1 MQAEDVAKLVREQL
15 PDCEIQ
21 VQNDGNHY
29 LVVAVGER
37 FEGMS
42 PVKKQQLIYGALNE
56 QLSEGTIHALTIKA
70 FTPAQ
75 WAARQGQ

>member
-1 MQAEDVAKLVREQL
+1 MDAQQVQTLVQEAL

-37 FEGMS
+37 FSGMS
-42 PVKKQQLIYGALNE
+42 PVKKQQLVYGALNE
-56 QLSEGTIHALTIKA
+56 PLTDGRIHALTIRA
-70 FTPAQ
+70 YTPEQ
-75 WAARQGQ
+75 WAQRQN

>member
-1 MQAEDVAKLVREQL
+1 MQAEDVAELVRKEL

-29 LVVAVGER
+29 LVVAIGGR

-42 PVKKQQLIYGALNE
+42 PVKKQQLVYAALNE
-56 QLSEGTIHALTIKA
+56 PLAEGTIHALTIKA

-75 WAARQGQ
+75 WEARKA

>member
-1 MQAEDVAKLVREQL
+1 MQPQDVAERVRQEL

-29 LVVAVGER
+29 LVVAIGDR

-42 PVKKQQLIYGALNE
+42 PVKKQQLIYGALRE
-56 QLSEGTIHALTIKA
+56 QLDDGTIHALTIRA

-75 WAARQGQ
+75 WAARQQ

>member
-1 MQAEDVAKLVREQL
+1 MQAQDVAELVRKEL

-21 VQNDGNHY
+21 VQNEGNHY
-29 LVVAVGER
+29 LVVAVGDR

-42 PVKKQQLIYGALNE
+42 PVKKQQLIYGALRP
-56 QLSEGTIHALTIKA
+56 QLDDGTIHALTIRA

-75 WAARQGQ
+75 WAARQS

>member
-1 MQAEDVAKLVREQL
+1 MEAREVAELVKNAL
-15 PDCEIQ
+15 PDCEIE
-21 VQNDGNHY
+21 VQSEGNHY

-42 PVKKQQLIYGALNE
+42 PVKKQQLIYGALNQ
-56 QLSEGTIHALTIKA
+56 QLSDGSIHALTIKA

-75 WAARQGQ
+75 WAARQG

>member
-1 MQAEDVAKLVREQL
+1 MQAQDVAELVRKEL

-42 PVKKQQLIYGALNE
+42 PVKKQQLVYGALQE
-56 QLSEGTIHALTIKA
+56 QLDDGTIHALTIRA

-75 WAARQGQ
+75 WAARQQ

>member
-1 MQAEDVAKLVREQL
+1 MLAQDVAELVRQEL

-29 LVVAVGER
+29 LVVAIGDR
-37 FEGMS
+37 FDGMS
-42 PVKKQQLIYGALNE
+42 PVKKQQLIYGALRQ
-56 QLSEGTIHALTIKA
+56 QLDDGTIHALTIRA

-75 WAARQGQ
+75 WAARQP

>member
-1 MQAEDVAKLVREQL
+1 MQAQDVAERVRQEL
-15 PDCEIQ
+15 PDCEIE

-29 LVVAVGER
+29 LVVAVGDR

-42 PVKKQQLIYGALNE
+42 PVKKQQLIYGALRE
-56 QLSEGTIHALTIKA
+56 QLDDGTIHALTIRA

-75 WAARQGQ
+75 WAARQQ

>member
-1 MQAEDVAKLVREQL
+1 MEAREVAELVKNAL
-15 PDCEIQ
+15 PDCEIE
-21 VQNDGNHY
+21 VQSEGNHY

-42 PVKKQQLIYGALNE
+42 PVKKQQLVYGALNQ
-56 QLSEGTIHALTIKA
+56 QLSDGSIHALTIKA

-75 WAARQGQ
+75 WAARQG

>member
-1 MQAEDVAKLVREQL
+1 MQAQDVAELVRQEL

-29 LVVAVGER
+29 LVVAIGDR

-42 PVKKQQLIYGALNE
+42 PVKKQQLIYGALRQ
-56 QLSEGTIHALTIKA
+56 QLDDGTIHALTIRA

-75 WAARQGQ
+75 WAARQP

>member
-1 MQAEDVAKLVREQL
+1 MQPQEVAELVRKEL
-15 PDCEIQ
+15 PDCEIE

-29 LVVAVGER
+29 LVVAIGDR

-42 PVKKQQLIYGALNE
+42 PVKKQQLIYGALNQ
-56 QLSEGTIHALTIKA
+56 QLAEGTIHALTIRA

-75 WAARQGQ
+75 WAARQG

>member
-1 MQAEDVAKLVREQL
+1 MQPQEVAELVRKEL
-15 PDCEIQ
+15 PDCEIE

-29 LVVAVGER
+29 LVVAIGDR

-56 QLSEGTIHALTIKA
+56 QLAEGTIHALTIRA

-75 WAARQGQ
+75 WAARQG

>member
-1 MQAEDVAKLVREQL
+1 MQADDVAALVRNEL

-29 LVVAVGER
+29 LVVAIGDC

-42 PVKKQQLIYGALNE
+42 PVKKQQLIYAALND
-56 QLSEGTIHALTIKA
+56 QLAEGTIHALTIKA

-75 WAARQGQ
+75 WAARQG

>member
-1 MQAEDVAKLVREQL
+1 MQAQDVAELVRKEL
-15 PDCEIQ
+15 SDCEID

-29 LVVAVGER
+29 LVVAVGDR

-42 PVKKQQLIYGALNE
+42 PVKKQQLIYGALRE
-56 QLSEGTIHALTIKA
+56 QLDDGTIHALTIRA

-75 WAARQGQ
+75 WAARQQ

>member
-1 MQAEDVAKLVREQL
+1 MQVQDVAELVRKEL
-15 PDCEIQ
+15 PDCEIE

-29 LVVAVGER
+29 LVVAIGDR

-42 PVKKQQLIYGALNE
+42 PVKKQQLIYGALRE
-56 QLSEGTIHALTIKA
+56 QLDDGTIHALTIRA

-75 WAARQGQ
+75 WAARQQ